1 MKNVINKNTILA
13 LMVIGMMC
21 FWGSMNANA
30 QQFNVQGDL
39 VSSYVWRGMY
49 QTGAVSSR
57 LWDLVSETFH

>member
-49 QTGAVSSR
+49 QTR
-57 LWDLVSETFH
+57 SEYPADFGI

>member
-39 VSSYVWRGMY
+39 VSS
-49 QTGAVSSR
+49 
-57 LWDLVSETFH
+57 